1 MLRMAL
7 LPLMVLQGRFE
18 EVVYTLPSLFSK
30 TCKTTSS
37 LLKEGLEVRYN
48 YIDFPGATQL
58 DLEDIIALDLQLSEH
73 SLIYFQVLLPSIHK
87 IPAEGFVLH
96 YLKLLQTSEHR
107 MQGTWKPGAV
117 DKILTLAEEG
127 GTVVSIQLFLSII
140 A

>member
-18 EVVYTLPSLFSK
+18 DVMYTLPSLFSK

-37 LLKEGLEVRYN
+37 LLKTGFEMRYQ
-48 YIDFPGATQL
+48 YMDFPGATQL
-58 DLEDIIALDLQLSEH
+58 DLEDVITIDLQLSEH

-87 IPAEGFVLH
+87 IPAEGFVLY
-96 YLKLLQTSEHR
+96 YLQLL
-107 MQGTWKPGAV
+107 QGTWKPEAV
-117 DKILTLAEEG
+117 DKVLTLAEEAR
-127 GTVVSIQLFLSII
+127 TILVVQLVPSII